1 MAFVIQAHIEDHTL
15 SATTETAKEAFSKAV
30 EWQAVHKL
38 TCVTISD
45 GVRSFSITDF
55 ASAMAFLEIGNTV
68 GAPSD
73 RRPKAGLMKPYPTY
87 RQREVLQFLMQGD
100 WVPILKLIPVGDK
113 LLGNLL
119 QVGWIERSPDLNTG
133 DLYRIT
139 EAGRIAFR
147 TPVPIK

>member
-1 MAFVIQAHIEDHTL
+1 M
-15 SATTETAKEAFSKAV
+15 
-30 EWQAVHKL
+30 
-38 TCVTISD
+38 
-45 GVRSFSITDF
+45 
-55 ASAMAFLEIGNTV
+55 
-68 GAPSD
+68 
-73 RRPKAGLMKPYPTY
+73 MKPYPTY

-119 QVGWIERSPDLNTG
+119 HAGWIERSPDLSTG

-147 TPVPIK
+147 TLCQSSKTTRGSIVGRSCPI